1 MQKPLLAL
9 AALSASVS
17 TLAPAPVLA
26 QSRPDAA
33 IAAARDKALAEDDV
47 AWDFVEGITTE
58 IGPRMAGTEDEARGR
73 AWAVNWLRAQGFS
86 NVRDEAFVMQTWVR
100 GEEAAEIVSP
110 YAQPMHVTALGNSAS
125 TGADGVTGEVVAFPS
140 RAALEAV
147 PDGSLVGKIAYVS
160 HGMKPTQDGSGYG
173 LAGPARWTGPALAA
187 RKGAS
192 AIVIKS
198 IGTDHHRNPHAGGTT
213 WEKGQQPIPA
223 GALSLPDAE
232 NLERM
237 AARAKAAGRPLMFR
251 LTLTPQ
257 NLGQT
262 QSGNVIAEIPGSDP
276 KAGVALLACHLDSW
290 DLATGAFDDGAGCG
304 IIAAAAKRVAAMGQP
319 RRTIRLLFAGA
330 EEVGVFGGKAYGE
343 AHKGEDHAFAME
355 SDFGADKVWRVDTAR
370 LGKPLADRLAELLAP
385 MGVVRG
391 SQPATGGADVGAII
405 AAGQPVVIDLQQD
418 GTRYFDLHHTPD
430 DTLDKVDRSQLR
442 QNVAAWT
449 ATVALLANAP
459 GSLQNGASQGD

>member
-1 MQKPLLAL
+1 MHKPLLAL

-17 TLAPAPVLA
+17 TLAAAPALA
-26 QSRPDAA
+26 QQLPDAD
-33 IAAARDKALAEDDV
+33 IAAARDQALEDDSV

-73 AWAVNWLRAQGFS
+73 EWAMRWLKAQGFS
-86 NVRDEAFVMQTWVR
+86 NVRDEPFTMRTWVR
-100 GEEAAEIVSP
+100 GEEEAALVSP
-110 YAQPMHVTALGNSAS
+110 FPQPMHVTALGNSAS
-125 TGADGVTGEVVAFPS
+125 TGTQGLTGEVVVFPS

-147 PDGSLVGKIAYVS
+147 PDGSLNGKIAYVS

-173 LAGPARWTGPALAA
+173 LAGPARWTGASLAEK
-187 RKGAS
+187 KGAS

-213 WEKGQQPIPA
+213 FEEGQEAIPA
-223 GALSLPDAE
+223 GALSIPDAE

-237 AARAKAAGRPLMFR
+237 AERAAAAGKPLMLK
-251 LTLTPQ
+251 LTLTPRDM
-257 NLGQT
+257 GQT
-262 QSGNVIAEIPGSDP
+262 TSGNVIAEIPGSDP
-276 KAGVALLACHLDSW
+276 DAGVALLACHLDSW

-330 EEVGVFGGKAYGE
+330 EEVGVFGGKAYGA
-343 AHKGEDHAFAME
+343 AHKNEAHAFAME
-355 SDFGADKVWRVDTAR
+355 SDFGADKVWRLDTTR
-370 LGKPLADRLAELLAP
+370 LAMPLADRLAALLAP

-391 SQPATGGADVGAII
+391 TQPATGGADTGAIVE
-405 AAGQPVVIDLQQD
+405 AVEPVVIDLQQD

-430 DTLDKVDRSQLR
+430 DTLDKIDPAQLR

-459 GSLQNGASQGD
+459 GDLQAE

>member
-1 MQKPLLAL
+1 MQKKLLAL

-17 TLAPAPVLA
+17 TLAAGPALA
-26 QSRPDAA
+26 QSAPDAE
-33 IAAARDKALAEDDV
+33 IAAARDEALAHDDV

-73 AWAVNWLRAQGFS
+73 KWAMAWLKAQGFA
-86 NVRDEAFVMQTWVR
+86 NVRDEAFSMQTWVR
-100 GEEAAEIVSP
+100 GEEEAEIVSP
-110 YAQPMHVTALGNSAS
+110 YPQPMHVTALGNSAS
-125 TGADGVTGEVVAFPS
+125 TGAEGLTSEVAVFAS

-147 PDGSLVGKIAYVS
+147 PDGSLGGKIAYVS

-173 LAGPARWTGPALAA
+173 LAGPARWTGPAMAA

-213 WEKGQQPIPA
+213 WDEGQQPIPA

-237 AARAKAAGRPLMFR
+237 AQRAGAAGKPLM
-251 LTLTPQ
+251 LKLVLTPR
-257 NLGQT
+257 NLGET
-262 QSGNVIAEIPGSDP
+262 TSGNVIAEIPGSDP

-304 IIAAAAKRVAAMGQP
+304 IIAAAAKRVAAMGKP

-330 EEVGVFGGKAYGE
+330 EEVGVFGGKAYGA
-343 AHKGEDHAFAME
+343 AHKDEAHAFAME
-355 SDFGADKVWRVDTAR
+355 SDFGADKVWRVDSTR
-370 LGKPLADRLAELLAP
+370 LGKPLADRLAALLAP

-391 SQPATGGADVGAII
+391 TQPATGGADTGAIV
-405 AAGQPVVIDLQQD
+405 AAVEPTVIDLQQD

-430 DTLDKVDRSQLR
+430 DTLDKIDPAQFR

-459 GSLQNGASQGD
+459 GELTAE

>member
-1 MQKPLLAL
+1 MQKKLLAL

-17 TLAPAPVLA
+17 TLAAGPALA
-26 QSRPDAA
+26 QSAPDAE
-33 IAAARDKALAEDDV
+33 IAAARDEALANDDV

-73 AWAVNWLRAQGFS
+73 KWAMAWLKAQGFA
-86 NVRDEAFVMQTWVR
+86 NVRDEAFSMQTWVR
-100 GEEAAEIVSP
+100 GEEEAEIVSP
-110 YAQPMHVTALGNSAS
+110 YPQPMHVTALGNSAS
-125 TGADGVTGEVVAFPS
+125 TGAEGLTGEVAVFAS

-147 PDGSLVGKIAYVS
+147 PDGSLGGKIAYIS

-213 WEKGQQPIPA
+213 WDEGQPPIPA

-237 AARAKAAGRPLMFR
+237 AQRAGAAGKPLM
-251 LTLTPQ
+251 LKLVLTPR
-257 NLGQT
+257 NLGET
-262 QSGNVIAEIPGSDP
+262 TSGNVIAEIPGSDP

-304 IIAAAAKRVAAMGQP
+304 IIAAAAKRVAAMGKP

-330 EEVGVFGGKAYGE
+330 EEVGVFGGKAYGA
-343 AHKGEDHAFAME
+343 AHKDEAHAFAME
-355 SDFGADKVWRVDTAR
+355 SDFGADKVWRVDSTR
-370 LGKPLADRLAELLAP
+370 LGKPLADRLAALLAP

-391 SQPATGGADVGAII
+391 TQPATGGADTGAIV
-405 AAGQPVVIDLQQD
+405 AAVEPTVIDLQQD

-430 DTLDKVDRSQLR
+430 DTLDKIDPAQLR

-459 GSLQNGASQGD
+459 GELAAE

>member
-1 MQKPLLAL
+1 MQKKLLAL

-17 TLAPAPVLA
+17 TLAAGPALA
-26 QSRPDAA
+26 QSAPDAE
-33 IAAARDKALAEDDV
+33 IAAARDEALANDDV

-73 AWAVNWLRAQGFS
+73 KWAMAWLKAQGFA
-86 NVRDEAFVMQTWVR
+86 NVRDEAFSMQTWVR
-100 GEEAAEIVSP
+100 GEEEVEIVSP
-110 YAQPMHVTALGNSAS
+110 YPQPMHVTALGNSAS
-125 TGADGVTGEVVAFPS
+125 TGAEGLTGEVAVFAS

-147 PDGSLVGKIAYVS
+147 PDGSLGGKIAYIS

-187 RKGAS
+187 REGAS

-213 WEKGQQPIPA
+213 WDEGQQPIPA

-237 AARAKAAGRPLMFR
+237 AQRAGAAGKPLM
-251 LTLTPQ
+251 LKLVLTPR
-257 NLGQT
+257 NLGET
-262 QSGNVIAEIPGSDP
+262 TSGNVIAEIPGSDP

-304 IIAAAAKRVAAMGQP
+304 IIAAAAKRVAAMGKP

-330 EEVGVFGGKAYGE
+330 EEVGVFGGKAYGA
-343 AHKGEDHAFAME
+343 AHKDEAHAFAME
-355 SDFGADKVWRVDTAR
+355 SDFGADKVWRVDSTR
-370 LGKPLADRLAELLAP
+370 LGKPLADRLAALLAP

-391 SQPATGGADVGAII
+391 TQPATGGADTGAIV
-405 AAGQPVVIDLQQD
+405 AAVEPTVIDLQQD

-430 DTLDKVDRSQLR
+430 DTLDKIDPAQLR

-459 GSLQNGASQGD
+459 GELTAE

>member
-1 MQKPLLAL
+1 MQKKLLAL

-17 TLAPAPVLA
+17 TLAAGPALA
-26 QSRPDAA
+26 QSAPDAE
-33 IAAARDKALAEDDV
+33 IAAARDEALANDDV

-73 AWAVNWLRAQGFS
+73 KWAMAWLKAQGFA
-86 NVRDEAFVMQTWVR
+86 NVRDEAFSMQTWVR
-100 GEEAAEIVSP
+100 GEEEVEIVSP
-110 YAQPMHVTALGNSAS
+110 YPQPMHVTALGNSAS
-125 TGADGVTGEVVAFPS
+125 TGAEGLTGEVAVFAS

-147 PDGSLVGKIAYVS
+147 PDGSLGGKIAYIS

-213 WEKGQQPIPA
+213 WDEGQQPIPA

-237 AARAKAAGRPLMFR
+237 AQRAGAAGKPLM
-251 LTLTPQ
+251 LKLVLTPR
-257 NLGQT
+257 NLGET
-262 QSGNVIAEIPGSDP
+262 TSGNVIAEIPGSDP

-304 IIAAAAKRVAAMGQP
+304 IIAAAAKRVAAMGKP

-330 EEVGVFGGKAYGE
+330 EEVGVFGGKAYGA
-343 AHKGEDHAFAME
+343 AHKDEAHAFAME
-355 SDFGADKVWRVDTAR
+355 SDFGADKVWRVDSTR
-370 LGKPLADRLAELLAP
+370 LGKPLADRLAALLAP

-391 SQPATGGADVGAII
+391 TQPATGGADTGAIV
-405 AAGQPVVIDLQQD
+405 AAVEPTVIDLQQD

-430 DTLDKVDRSQLR
+430 DTLDKIDPAQLR

-459 GSLQNGASQGD
+459 GELTAE

>member
-1 MQKPLLAL
+1 MQKKLLAL

-17 TLAPAPVLA
+17 TLAAGPALA
-26 QSRPDAA
+26 QSAPDAE
-33 IAAARDKALAEDDV
+33 IAAARDEALANDDV

-73 AWAVNWLRAQGFS
+73 KWAMAWLKAQGFA
-86 NVRDEAFVMQTWVR
+86 NVRDEGFSMQTWVR
-100 GEEAAEIVSP
+100 GEEKAEIVSP
-110 YAQPMHVTALGNSAS
+110 YPQPMHVTALGNSAS
-125 TGADGVTGEVVAFPS
+125 TGAEGLTGEVAVFAS

-147 PDGSLVGKIAYVS
+147 PDGSLGGKIAYIS

-213 WEKGQQPIPA
+213 WDEGQQPIPA

-237 AARAKAAGRPLMFR
+237 AQRAGAAGKPLM
-251 LTLTPQ
+251 LKLVLTPR
-257 NLGQT
+257 NLGET
-262 QSGNVIAEIPGSDP
+262 TSGNVIAEIPGSDP

-304 IIAAAAKRVAAMGQP
+304 IIAAAAKRVAAMGKP

-330 EEVGVFGGKAYGE
+330 EEVGVFGGKAYGA
-343 AHKGEDHAFAME
+343 AHKDEAHAFAME
-355 SDFGADKVWRVDTAR
+355 SDFGADKVWRVDSTR
-370 LGKPLADRLAELLAP
+370 LGKPLADRLAALLAP

-391 SQPATGGADVGAII
+391 TQPATGGADTGAIV
-405 AAGQPVVIDLQQD
+405 AAVEPTVIDLQQD

-430 DTLDKVDRSQLR
+430 DTLDKIDPAQLR

-459 GSLQNGASQGD
+459 GELTAE

>member
-1 MQKPLLAL
+1 MHKTLLAL
-9 AALSASVS
+9 AALSATVS
-17 TLAPAPVLA
+17 SLAMQPALA
-26 QSRPDAA
+26 QQLPDAE
-33 IAAARDKALAEDDV
+33 IAAARDEALASDDV

-73 AWAVNWLRAQGFS
+73 EWAMRWLKAQGFS
-86 NVRDEAFVMQTWVR
+86 NVRDESFQMRTWVR
-100 GEEAAEIVSP
+100 GEEEAEVVSP
-110 YAQPMHVTALGNSAS
+110 YQQPMHVTALGNSAS
-125 TGADGVTGEVVAFPS
+125 TGPQGLTGEVVVFPS

-147 PDGSLVGKIAYVS
+147 PDGSLDGKIAYVS

-173 LAGPARWTGPALAA
+173 LAGPARWTGASLAE

-213 WEKGQQPIPA
+213 FEEGQDPIPA

-237 AARAKAAGRPLMFR
+237 AQRAAAAGQPLMLK
-251 LTLTPQ
+251 LTLTPRD
-257 NLGQT
+257 LGMT
-262 QSGNVIAEIPGSDP
+262 TSGNVIAEIPGSDP
-276 KAGVALLACHLDSW
+276 EAGVALLACHLDSW

-330 EEVGVFGGKAYGE
+330 EEVGVFGGKAYGAAHSDE
-343 AHKGEDHAFAME
+343 AHAFAME
-355 SDFGADKVWRVDTAR
+355 SDFGADRVWRVDSTR
-370 LGKPLADRLAELLAP
+370 LGQPLADRLAALLAP

-391 SQPATGGADVGAII
+391 TQPATGGADTGALV
-405 AAGQPVVIDLQQD
+405 AAVEPTVIDLQQD

-430 DTLDKVDRSQLR
+430 DTLDKIDPAQLR

-459 GSLQNGASQGD
+459 GDLQTD